1 MKPVQLSIKMLTLLG
16 FFTFGTAQGEPPSGA
31 HLLDH
36 EVRRLGSDEIINL
49 RQAYAGQVVLV
60 VNTAS
65 KCAFTGQ
72 YEGLEALYAKYRDR
86 GFVVLGFPSND
97 FGNQEPGTEK
107 QIQDFCRLTYSVR
120 FPMFA
125 KAQVR
130 EGSADPLFE
139 GLAEAAGRYPKW
151 NFHKYL
157 LDRDGRVVDDYLS
170 FTSPQ
175 SDGLIGA
182 IERLL

>member
-1 MKPVQLSIKMLTLLG
+1 MKPVHFLITMTSFLTLLG
-16 FFTFGTAQGEPPSGA
+16 LGGA
-31 HLLDH
+31 RAAAPDGHLLDH
-36 EVRRLGSDEIINL
+36 EVRRLNSDEVVNL
-49 RQAYAGQVVLV
+49 KDAYAGKVVLV

-72 YEGLEALYAKYRDR
+72 YEGLEALQARYRDR
-86 GFVVLGFPSND
+86 GLVVLGFPSND
-97 FGNQEPGTEK
+97 FGGQEPGSEQ
-107 QIQDFCRLTYSVR
+107 QIQDFCRLTYSVK

-125 KAQVR
+125 KTRVKK
-130 EGSADPLFE
+130 GSADPLFE

-157 LDRDGRVVDDYLS
+157 VDREGRLVDNFLS

-175 SDGLIGA
+175 SDTV
-182 IERLL
+182 IETIEKVL

>member
-1 MKPVQLSIKMLTLLG
+1 MFSFFGLG
-16 FFTFGTAQGEPPSGA
+16 KAGATTGTET

-36 EVRRLGSDEIINL
+36 EVRRLNSEETINL
-49 RQAYAGQVVLV
+49 ADAYQGKVVLV

-72 YEGLEALYAKYRDR
+72 YEGLEALYATYRDR
-86 GFVVLGFPSND
+86 GLVVIGFPSND
-97 FGNQEPGTEK
+97 FGSQEPGSEA

-125 KAQVR
+125 KTTVKKGQA
-130 EGSADPLFE
+130 EPLFE
-139 GLAEAAGRYPKW
+139 GLATAAGRYPKW

-157 LDRDGRVVDDYLS
+157 IGRDGRLVDDFLS
-170 FTSPQ
+170 WTSPQ
-175 SDGLIGA
+175 SSTVIKA
-182 IERLL
+182 IEASL